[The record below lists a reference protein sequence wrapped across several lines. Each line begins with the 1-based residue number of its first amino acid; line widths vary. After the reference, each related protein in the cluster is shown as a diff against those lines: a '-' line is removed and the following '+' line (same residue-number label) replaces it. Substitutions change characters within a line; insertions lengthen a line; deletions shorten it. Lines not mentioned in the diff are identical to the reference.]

1 MPNVFQWDSPNV
13 GNASQPGLQQAQSAE
28 GTTMRCPHR
37 TVLPRRTPLPIWHW
51 CIPRHY
57 IPEPVTKGA
66 SATKALS
73 KNVGGIVTD
82 RRCCRHG
89 VTAKANPE
97 RLHDKATGLNTYII
111 ADAGTFDGPDGSA
124 DTCAHGDRCG
134 LREFCPS
141 AFPASPTCLACKE
154 SRVGIDQTTGQANQ
168 SQATCCLIC
177 EKAMALMSFFST

>member
-13 GNASQPGLQQAQSAE
+13 GNASPPGPQQAQSAK
-28 GTTMRCPHR
+28 GTAMRCPHR
-37 TVLPRRTPLPIWHW
+37 IVLPQRTPLPIWHW
-51 CIPRHY
+51 CIPRHH

-73 KNVGGIVTD
+73 TNVGGIVTD

-111 ADAGTFDGPDGSA
+111 ADAGTFDGPDGSG

-134 LREFCPS
+134 FREFCPS
-141 AFPASPTCLACKE
+141 AFPQVQHAWPAKSPGWAVTKQPAK
-154 SRVGIDQTTGQANQ
+154 QANLRQ
-168 SQATCCLIC
+168 LFASYARRL
-177 EKAMALMSFFST
+177 LP